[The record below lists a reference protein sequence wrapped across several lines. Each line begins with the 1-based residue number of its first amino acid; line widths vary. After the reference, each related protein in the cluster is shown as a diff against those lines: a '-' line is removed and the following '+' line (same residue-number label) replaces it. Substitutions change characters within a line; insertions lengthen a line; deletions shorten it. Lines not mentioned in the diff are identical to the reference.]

1 MPEECEMVYRE
12 WGFLLNG
19 LHKKYYYWQAVVM
32 LRRILTALIV
42 VLARPQGVQI
52 QTALVLMLFVLLLIF
67 HIRAWPYKNESMNWL
82 EFWSSPPSALR
93 RHYCIVTVL
102 TLGHHCITI
111 AGASLHHHCVILM
124 TRSIPVSYTHLTLPT
139 ILRV

>member
-19 LHKKYYYWQAVVM
+19 LHKKYYYWQAGVM
-32 LRRILTALIV
+32 LRRILTALIL

-67 HIRAWPYKNESMNWL
+67 HIRAWPYRNESMNWL
-82 EFWSSPPSALR
+82 EFWSSTSSALYR
-93 RHYCIVTVL
+93 YCAVTVL
-102 TLGHHCITI
+102 HTASSLYHHRCTSTFRP
-111 AGASLHHHCVILM
+111 AS
-124 TRSIPVSYTHLTLPT
+124 
-139 ILRV
+139 

>member
-1 MPEECEMVYRE
+1 MLFKECEMVYRE

-19 LHKKYYYWQAVVM
+19 LKNKCYYWQAVVM

-82 EFWSSPPSALR
+82 EFWSSPSASC
-93 RHYCIVTVL
+93 RH
-102 TLGHHCITI
+102 
-111 AGASLHHHCVILM
+111 
-124 TRSIPVSYTHLTLPT
+124 
-139 ILRV
+139 

>member
-19 LHKKYYYWQAVVM
+19 LRKKYYYWQAVVM
-32 LRRILTALIV
+32 LRRILTALIL

-82 EFWSSPPSALR
+82 EFWSSPPSALY
-93 RHYCIVTVL
+93 HHSVLHCAITVSSP
-102 TLGHHCITI
+102 
-111 AGASLHHHCVILM
+111 SLCH
-124 TRSIPVSYTHLTLPT
+124 
-139 ILRV
+139 